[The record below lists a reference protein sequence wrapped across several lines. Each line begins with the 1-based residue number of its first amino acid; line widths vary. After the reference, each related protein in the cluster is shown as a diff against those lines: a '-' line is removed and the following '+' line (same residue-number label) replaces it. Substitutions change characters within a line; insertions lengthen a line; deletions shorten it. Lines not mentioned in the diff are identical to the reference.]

1 MLKIAFNSIYKLP
14 LPEGHRFP
22 MEKYEL
28 IPEQLLHEG
37 IIEECNLFNPNK
49 IKDLWLK
56 YAHDSEY
63 IDKLKRLNLSKSEVR
78 KTGFPLTKELIER
91 EYIITEG
98 TKTCVDYAIKYGIS
112 ANIAGG
118 THHAFRNRGEGFC
131 LFNDVAVASYYAIKK
146 HKLKSIL
153 IIDLDVHQG
162 NGTAEMCNGDERIFT
177 FSMHGK
183 NNYPLHK
190 EKSNTDVE
198 LENGTKDQEYLSKLK
213 TELNTIGNTLKPD
226 FIFYQCGVDVL
237 ETDKLGKLSL
247 SMNGCKKRDEIV
259 FDFSKQLNV
268 PITCTMG
275 GGYSREIKTIIE
287 AHSNTFRV
295 GLNCRT

>member
-56 YAHDSEY
+56 YAHDTEY
-63 IDKLKRLNLSKSEVR
+63 IDKLNQLNLSKSEVR
-78 KTGFPLTKELIER
+78 KTGFPLTRELIER

-118 THHAFRNRGEGFC
+118 THHAFRNKGEGFC

-162 NGTAEMCNGDERIFT
+162 NGTASIFSNNDHVFT

-183 NNYPLHK
+183 NNYPFKK
-190 EKSNTDVE
+190 ETSTLDIE
-198 LENGTKDQEYLSKLK
+198 LQDGTSDLEYLSA
-213 TELNTIGNTLKPD
+213 LNNSLSIITQRFSPQI
-226 FIFYQCGVDVL
+226 IFYISGVDIL
-237 ETDKLGKLSL
+237 STDKLGRLNISK
-247 SMNGCKKRDEIV
+247 NGCKNRDEIV
-259 FDFSKQLNV
+259 YEYALKTNS
-268 PITCTMG
+268 PIITSMG
-275 GGYSREIKTIIE
+275 GGYSENINDIVE
-287 AHSNTFRV
+287 AHCNTFKCMSFLV
-295 GLNCRT
+295 